1 MMNIILKEYKSKVE
15 EIELELTNI
24 RLKLMNWKEK

>member
-15 EIELELTNI
+15 EIERELTNI